1 MLNPEALFIKGP
13 VRLTAT
19 QVRVV
24 DYILA
29 NPDQAAFHTAARLGR
44 EAGVSDA
51 TVVRLAQALG
61 FSGFRDM
68 QRHLRGRIVSRLDT
82 GSRLRRTTQSVSSL
96 PDVLRAVMRADLAN
110 LAQTLETTSRHTFAK
125 VVEQLRRAEE
135 VHIIGLRSAH
145 ALAVFLASA
154 LKVLGRRVQL
164 LTPGFDDV
172 WSDLEN
178 LGPGSLLVAF
188 SFPRYTS
195 LTVEVAQAAQAAG
208 ATVIAFTDSAL
219 SPLATAADLVMPASF
234 ALDSY
239 LESFVAALSLL
250 NAIVTGIA
258 FLEGRHALN
267 RLSRLER
274 LWKQRNVYYPEEGEG
289 AQEPGEP

>member
-29 NPDQAAFHTAARLGR
+29 NPDQAAFHTAAELGKG
-44 EAGVSDA
+44 AGVSDA
-51 TVVRLAQALG
+51 TVVRLAQTLG
-61 FSGFRDM
+61 FSGFSEM
-68 QRHLRGRIVSRLDT
+68 QRHLRGRIISRLDT
-82 GSRLRRTTQSVSSL
+82 GTRLRRTTQSVASL
-96 PDVLRAVMRADLAN
+96 ADVLRVVMRADLSN
-110 LAQTLETTSRHTFAK
+110 LAQTLETTSLDTFAK
-125 VVEQLRRAEE
+125 VVEQLRRADE
-135 VHIIGLRSAH
+135 VYVIGLRSAH

-178 LGPGSLLVAF
+178 LGSGSLLVAF

-195 LTVEVAQAAQAAG
+195 LTVEVARACKAAG

-239 LESFVAALSLL
+239 LESFVAALSLI

-258 FLEGRHALN
+258 FLEGRQTLV

-274 LWKQRNVYYPEEGEG
+274 MWKERHVYYPEGEEEG
-289 AQEPGEP
+289 APPKK

>member
-1 MLNPEALFIKGP
+1 MLNPEVLFIKGP

-29 NPDQAAFHTAARLGR
+29 NPDQAAFNTAAQLGKG
-44 EAGVSDA
+44 AGVSDA
-51 TVVRLAQALG
+51 TVVRLAQTLG
-61 FSGFRDM
+61 FKGFSDM
-68 QRHLRGRIVSRLDT
+68 QRHLRGRIISRLDT
-82 GSRLRRTTQSVSSL
+82 GTRLKRTTQSVNSL
-96 PDVLRAVMRADLAN
+96 ADVLQVVMRADLSN
-110 LAQTLETTSRHTFAK
+110 LAQTLETTSQETFAK
-125 VVEQLRRAEE
+125 VVEQLRRAGE
-135 VHIIGLRSAH
+135 VYVIGLRSAH

-172 WSDLEN
+172 WSDLETI
-178 LGPGSLLVAF
+178 GSGSLLVAF

-195 LTVEVAQAAQAAG
+195 LTVEVAQTAKAAG

-239 LESFVAALSLL
+239 LESFVAALSLI

-258 FLEGRHALN
+258 FLEGRQTLT

-274 LWKQRNVYYPEEGEG
+274 LWRQRHVYYPEGGE
-289 AQEPGEP
+289 ESPGPRR